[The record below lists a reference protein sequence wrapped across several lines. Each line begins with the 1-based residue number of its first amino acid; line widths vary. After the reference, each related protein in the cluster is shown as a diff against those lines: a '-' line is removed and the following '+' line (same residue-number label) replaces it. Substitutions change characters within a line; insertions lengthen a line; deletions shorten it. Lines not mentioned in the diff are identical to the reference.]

1 MQTKTTAENLI
12 YTGRFPFQSFG
23 SQTNQNFPK
32 PNPQRALQPTTGPN
46 DTTVFNFVI
55 SLRTLTKYTGSDED
69 NYYLITLPSVIDRP
83 KTIQV
88 SGNTIS
94 HNETGVNYKTLL
106 IQTPI
111 VKQSGFTLDTI
122 TNTTTTS
129 TDSIMGIL
137 RVPHASNIDT
147 MFSIA
152 TTQVITR
159 VPIKEQGYS
168 QLIGIPIRFLNTRGQ
183 ALSIVKDSTDGDISA
198 DGELMIQIVCESY
211 NPAKTNAR
219 T

>member
-23 SQTNQNFPK
+23 SQTNQHFPK
-32 PNPQRALQPTTGPN
+32 PHPDRALQPITGPN
-46 DTTVFNFVI
+46 DTTVFHFAI
-55 SLRTLTKYTGSDED
+55 SLITLTKYTGSDED

-83 KTIQV
+83 KTIQI

-94 HNETGVNYKTLL
+94 HNETGVNYKTIM

-111 VKQSGFTLDTI
+111 VKQSGFTVET
-122 TNTTTTS
+122 TANTTTTS
-129 TDSIMGIL
+129 TDGIMGIL
-137 RVPHASNIDT
+137 RVPHYSNIDN

-168 QLIGIPIRFLNTRGQ
+168 QLIGIPIRFINNRGQ
-183 ALSIVKDSTDGDISA
+183 ALSVIKDSTDGDISA
-198 DGELMIQIVCESY
+198 DGELMFQIVCESY
-211 NPAKTNAR
+211 NPTKTNAR